1 MNRLELVTTGMAS
14 NGQAIARDADGKVIF
29 VEGALP
35 GERVH
40 VEMLSDR
47 PKYSSARVSELLDS
61 SDLRVVPPCP
71 ELPRGCGGCQWQ
83 HATAAAQQRLKSDL
97 ISDAI
102 RRLGP
107 IEPPALQ
114 PTVDLAPWRFR
125 TTLRVGVVDG
135 QAGLREIRS
144 HRVVTVENCL
154 IVHPLLTELLVG
166 RRFTGAKEVLL
177 RCGERTRER
186 LVSTRPA
193 RVKIRVPDDVRRD
206 HLHEFAAGRLW
217 RISAKSF
224 FQTRADGV
232 DALAALVGAAA
243 DELGTASSAIDLY
256 SGVGVFAGVL
266 ADRGWSV
273 TAVEGTSSAAHDAH
287 INLRDLDVA
296 VVRGDVTEWMPPTA
310 DLVVADPSRAG
321 LGREGTA
328 VIAASRAR
336 RVVLISCDAA
346 SLGRDAG
353 LLGAAGYS
361 LTSVTPVDLFP
372 HTFHVEA
379 VAVFDR
385 C

>member
-1 MNRLELVTTGMAS
+1 MKRLELVTTGMAS
-14 NGQAIARDADGKVIF
+14 NGQAIARDSDGKVIF

-35 GERVH
+35 GERVS
-40 VEMLSDR
+40 VEILSDR
-47 PKYSSARVSELLDS
+47 PKYSSARVSELLGS
-61 SDLRVVPPCP
+61 SELRVAPTCP
-71 ELPRGCGGCQWQ
+71 ELERGCGACQWQ
-83 HATAAAQQRLKSDL
+83 HATLAAQHQLKRDL
-97 ISDAI
+97 IIDAI
-102 RRLGP
+102 RRLGH
-107 IEPPALQ
+107 IELPPVQ
-114 PTVDLAPWRFR
+114 PTVELTPWRFR
-125 TTLRVGVVDG
+125 TTLRAGVVDG

-154 IVHPLLTELLVG
+154 VVHPLLADLLVG
-166 RRFTGAKEVLL
+166 RRYAGAHEVLL
-177 RCGERTRER
+177 RCGERTSER

-193 RVKIRVPDDVRRD
+193 RVKIRVPDDVQRD

-217 RISAKSF
+217 RISARSF

-232 DALAALVGAAA
+232 DALAALVGGAA
-243 DELGTASSAIDLY
+243 DELGTASTAIDLY

-273 TAVEGTSSAAHDAH
+273 TAVEGVSSAVDDARV
-287 INLRDLDVA
+287 NLLDVDVA
-296 VVRGDVTEWMPPTA
+296 VVRGDVTEWMPPRA

-328 VIAASRAR
+328 VVAASKAR
-336 RVVLISCDAA
+336 RVVLISCDVA

-353 LLGAAGYS
+353 LLRGAGYS

-379 VAVFDR
+379 VTLFDR
-385 C
+385 G